1 MTDSGTLQGHLRN
14 SFFQKD
20 SFLAIQ
26 PIAEVFGFPLDN
38 NSEEAQRYKRN
49 RLCPYN
55 NKVPNCTKDSIT
67 EPLGVCS
74 LHSNGSLAVICPVR
88 LRESWLITEHA
99 AAFFFPEGTRWTSL
113 VEVRLNDKYGKS
125 AGNID
130 IVVVAYDEQGR
141 VTDFG
146 ALEVQTVYISGNLRK
161 NFFKPYMDN
170 SAAYL
175 SADWAKSRLKI
186 PRPDYLSS
194 SRKRLA
200 PQLIFKGGILK
211 TWNRKQAVAV
221 HSAFYE
227 TLPDLPE
234 VQKEQADIVWLVYD
248 LVHDKTMNR
257 YKLTLTRTIYT
268 EFKASL
274 DKITLAEA
282 GPIEGFLSGLQTKL
296 DAHLKGG
303 VSLKELSDVPAD
315 IPADEADLFDELDN
329 L

>member
-1 MTDSGTLQGHLRN
+1 M
-14 SFFQKD
+14 
-20 SFLAIQ
+20 AIQ
-26 PIAEVFGFPLDN
+26 PIAEVFGFPPDN
-38 NSEEAQRYKRN
+38 TSEEAQRYKRN
-49 RLCPYN
+49 RLCPFN
-55 NKVPNCTKDSIT
+55 NKVPNCTKDSVT

-74 LHSNGSLAVICPVR
+74 LHSNDSLAVICPVR

-113 VEVRLNDKYGKS
+113 VEVRLNDKNGKS

-130 IVVVAYDEQGR
+130 IVVVSYNEQGR

-170 SAAYL
+170 SAAYVGT
-175 SADWAKSRLKI
+175 DWSKSRLKI

-200 PQLIFKGGILK
+200 PQLIFKGGILN

-221 HSAFYE
+221 HSAFYK

-234 VQKEQADIVWLVYD
+234 LPKEQADIVWLVYD
-248 LVHDKTMNR
+248 LVYYETLHR
-257 YKLTLTRTIYT
+257 YKLTLIRTVYT
-268 EFKASL
+268 EFKSSL

-282 GPIEGFLSGLQTKL
+282 GPIEGFLSNLQAKL
-296 DAHLKGG
+296 DARLKDGAD
-303 VSLKELSDVPAD
+303 LKTLSDIPED
-315 IPADEADLFDELDN
+315 IPADETDLFDEINN